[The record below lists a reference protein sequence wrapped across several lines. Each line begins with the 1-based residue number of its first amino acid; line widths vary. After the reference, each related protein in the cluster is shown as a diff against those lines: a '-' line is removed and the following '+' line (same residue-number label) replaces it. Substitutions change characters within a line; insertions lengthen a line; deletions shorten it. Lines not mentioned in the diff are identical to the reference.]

1 MSSQPVYPDPPPGY
15 EAVFP
20 QSGFNAYA
28 GPIFR
33 KSDGEHF
40 LFTVQPQHLNGGDAL
55 HGGMAMGVAD
65 IVMGR
70 TVRLAI
76 DPGRAATISLNCDF
90 IAGAKLGDRV
100 VGRAQITRRTRT
112 IVFVNAQLT
121 VGDKPILTATGI
133 WKIVDP
139 GDAGVG
145 EGGA

>member
-1 MSSQPVYPDPPPGY
+1 MTTVVYPEPPHGY

-33 KSDGEHF
+33 RTDGDHF
-40 LFTVQPQHLNGGDAL
+40 LFNIQAQHLNGGGAL

-76 DPGRAATISLNCDF
+76 DPERAATISLNCDF
-90 IAGAKLGDRV
+90 IAGAKLGDQV
-100 VGRAQITRRTRT
+100 IGRAQITRRTRT
-112 IVFVNAQLT
+112 IVFVSCQLT
-121 VGDKPILTATGI
+121 VDDRPILTATGI
-133 WKIVDP
+133 WKII
-139 GDAGVG
+139 GKG
-145 EGGA
+145 EA